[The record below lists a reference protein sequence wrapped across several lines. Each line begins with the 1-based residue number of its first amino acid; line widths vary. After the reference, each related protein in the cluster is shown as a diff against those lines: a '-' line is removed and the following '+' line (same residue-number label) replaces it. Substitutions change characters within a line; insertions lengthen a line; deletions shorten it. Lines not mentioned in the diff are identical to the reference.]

1 MNVRLGA
8 KTKEFNAKMKAAS
21 VRITKFGKSVQS
33 VGRSMTTMLTM
44 PILVAGAASIKL
56 SLDFQKSM
64 TKIQT
69 LVGRSSEY
77 VKDMKSE
84 VLKLASES
92 AQSPVELAN
101 ALYFLES
108 AGLKGSNAL
117 ATLETV
123 AKGSAV
129 GLGDMEALAT
139 VGAAAQNAYGVETL
153 TASDALDKFNV
164 MVRTGMFDA
173 EQLSQVLGAQ
183 LGQAIGAR
191 N

>member
-1 MNVRLGA
+1 MGDTALNVRLGA
-8 KTKEFNAKMKAAS
+8 KTGAFNKAMSGAGAKLQ
-21 VRITKFGKSVQS
+21 KFGKQ
-33 VGRSMTTMLTM
+33 VGKVGKSMSMMVTAPLLM
-44 PILVAGAASIKL
+44 AGAASVKL

-77 VKDMKSE
+77 VKEMKGE
-84 VLKLASES
+84 VLKLSSES
-92 AQSPVELAN
+92 AQSPKDLAD

-117 ATLETV
+117 ATLESV

-153 TASDALDKFNV
+153 SASDALDKFNV
-164 MVRTGMFDA
+164 MHKNFQMF
-173 EQLSQVLGAQ
+173 
-183 LGQAIGAR
+183 
-191 N
+191 